1 MTNRINDELN
11 ESYVQEG
18 IDAGLLDSRAN
29 LFCVWKMQREGHGTV
44 DEYLS
49 ENTLNL
55 PIKSQLSDTLNIVR
69 RRNDSLKE
77 TVRQLDETI
86 EQLNEQNR
94 LLKKEVNLSEEKV
107 NNAYKRIAEYANK
120 AYMKRLGDADTEL
133 KGQFE
138 IIKGELIDVA

>member
-1 MTNRINDELN
+1 MSNKVNDELN

-18 IDAGLLDSRAN
+18 VNGGLLDSRAN
-29 LFCVWKMQREGHGTV
+29 LFCVWKMQRDGEGTV
-44 DEYLS
+44 DEYLA

-55 PIKSQLSDTLNIVR
+55 PKYSHLGDTLNTVV

-77 TVRQLDETI
+77 TIKLLAEENIQRDETI

-120 AYMKRLGDADTEL
+120 AYMKRLGDSETL
-133 KGQFE
+133 TGK
-138 IIKGELIDVA
+138 LIDVA